1 MEECCNNPLME
12 LICSIKSH
20 LSSFNFVRLS
30 FYLSWVFG
38 CDNGTGTFLPG
49 QCLARHEIW
58 PDKIVSRTGLVGGG
72 EIDGERDIPVSQQL
86 EIEQMQ

>member
-1 MEECCNNPLME
+1 MGQE
-12 LICSIKSH
+12 L
-20 LSSFNFVRLS
+20 
-30 FYLSWVFG
+30 
-38 CDNGTGTFLPG
+38 FLPG